1 MFLSFVKGFW
11 AILGLL
17 LPRSPKNL
25 LLTYLN
31 TCVMIPIGPSR
42 APRGMSRP
50 VSSCSCSGIRSLL
63 VSSLGRVASRMSPVV
78 CFEVFGV
85 HTVLYLTGQII
96 PFFTNTRTEEVFP
109 QFKPGGRDEEKREKK
124 NRMIN

>member
-1 MFLSFVKGFW
+1 M
-11 AILGLL
+11 
-17 LPRSPKNL
+17 
-25 LLTYLN
+25 
-31 TCVMIPIGPSR
+31 MIPIGPSR

-50 VSSCSCSGIRSLL
+50 VSSCSRSGIRSLL

-96 PFFTNTRTEEVFP
+96 PFFTNMCTEEVFP
-109 QFKPGGRDEEKREKK
+109 QFKPGGRDLDTWMNTRSEMRFFRIRDSKPIFLRA
-124 NRMIN
+124 